1 LAVASTSLRAG
12 KMKTALEIIKLLVVF
27 LIPKFASEVPQEC
40 ANFGIGTL
48 KRFPI
53 ERTQDACHSLSSVI
67 AGLDPR
73 LSGLVLVDTAHGV
86 DSSVF

>member
-1 LAVASTSLRAG
+1 
-12 KMKTALEIIKLLVVF
+12 MKTALEIIKLLVVF

-67 AGLDPR
+67 AGLDPAIHLLR
-73 LSGLVLVDTAHGV
+73 KSVLRRRWTRGASPRVTPENG
-86 DSSVF
+86 